1 MTFDEWA
8 ITQNPKHRPHDD
20 NVELRLLRECWKA
33 SRKDV
38 EMVLRTVVRTHLV
51 DDDSW
56 DTEAE
61 TNKRMAQ
68 LLPDNAEVRGE
79 PKASPSRP
87 PG

>member
-1 MTFDEWA
+1 MMTFDEWA
-8 ITQNPKHRPHDD
+8 ITQDQKHRPHDD
-20 NVELRLLRECWKA
+20 NVALRLLRECWKA

-38 EMVLRTVVRTHLV
+38 EMVLREVVRTYLV

-68 LLPDNAEVRGE
+68 LLPDNAEVIGLQ
-79 PKASPSRP
+79 PKK
-87 PG
+87 G

>member
-79 PKASPSRP
+79 PKASPSRM

>member
-38 EMVLRTVVRTHLV
+38 EMVLLTVVRTHLV

-79 PKASPSRP
+79 PKASPSRM

>member
-8 ITQNPKHRPHDD
+8 ITQNPKHRPHD
-20 NVELRLLRECWKA
+20 
-33 SRKDV
+33 DV

-68 LLPDNAEVRGE
+68 LLPDNAELCGGTSATNARLSG
-79 PKASPSRP
+79 
-87 PG
+87 